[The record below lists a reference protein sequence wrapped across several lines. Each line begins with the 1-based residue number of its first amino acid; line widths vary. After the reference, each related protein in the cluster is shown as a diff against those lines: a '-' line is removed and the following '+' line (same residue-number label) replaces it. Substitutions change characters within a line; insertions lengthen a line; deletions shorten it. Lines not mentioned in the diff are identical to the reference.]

1 MKRMW
6 VGIGFLLVIFAVGCC
21 LSVAFDRVHR
31 PLSRDLEEA
40 SRCALEG
47 DWETAGTLT
56 EKAEGEWKKLRGLT
70 AAAADHEPMEEV
82 DALFAQL
89 QAPLQERDGTVFA
102 VLCIRL
108 ASLCDAM
115 ADSQAVHWWSLL

>member
-6 VGIGFLLVIFAVGCC
+6 IGIGFLLVIFTVGCC
-21 LSVAFDRVHR
+21 LSVAFDRIHR
-31 PLSRDLEEA
+31 PLSQDLEEA
-40 SRCALEG
+40 SRCALAG
-47 DWETAGTLT
+47 DWETAASLT
-56 EKAEGEWKKLRGLT
+56 DKAAAQWEKLRDLT
-70 AAAADHEPMEEV
+70 AAAADHEPLEEV

-89 QAPLQERDGTVFA
+89 RAPLQERDGTVFA
-102 VLCIRL
+102 VLCTRL